1 MSSVKKTAL
10 LLFLIILAVVI
21 YFLPV
26 NLPLNLSARA
36 KILPASEWI
45 VARND
50 NGQIFTR
57 LFDNRSG
64 LSKNYSVSNFERGDD
79 VRLIFR
85 SDLKINSFVTTKDT
99 IAKLYSNEIERQ
111 LTALKGSLEVAKAS
125 LKLNQTGDKASL
137 VKMAEEQLA
146 FQKKNAEEQR
156 KILFRQ
162 EQLYQKK
169 LISQEEYE
177 ISKGAAELNDLQ
189 IAIANANLETVRTGE
204 KTEQI
209 DFINSQIKSFE
220 NEIAILEK
228 RTADFNIVPA
238 IDGTISKLSI
248 GDTLLIIQNTDD
260 YFLMIPVNLKN
271 QKYIS
276 IGEQVSFYSET
287 DQTEF
292 YGKIISINNSVE
304 YLLGEPVI
312 IVTAEIKNDNQPLNT
327 GLITECKIHCGNM
340 SIADHIKRFFN

>member
-85 SDLKINSFVTTKDT
+85 SDLKINSVVTTKDT

-162 EQLYQKK
+162 EQLYQK
-169 LISQEEYE
+169 
-177 ISKGAAELNDLQ
+177 N
-189 IAIANANLETVRTGE
+189 
-204 KTEQI
+204 
-209 DFINSQIKSFE
+209 
-220 NEIAILEK
+220 
-228 RTADFNIVPA
+228 
-238 IDGTISKLSI
+238 
-248 GDTLLIIQNTDD
+248 
-260 YFLMIPVNLKN
+260 
-271 QKYIS
+271 
-276 IGEQVSFYSET
+276 
-287 DQTEF
+287 
-292 YGKIISINNSVE
+292 
-304 YLLGEPVI
+304 
-312 IVTAEIKNDNQPLNT
+312 
-327 GLITECKIHCGNM
+327 
-340 SIADHIKRFFN
+340 

>member
-85 SDLKINSFVTTKDT
+85 SDLKINSVVTTKDT

-177 ISKGAAELNDLQ
+177 ISKGTAELNDLQ

-276 IGEQVSFYSET
+276 IGEQVSFYSGA

>member
-177 ISKGAAELNDLQ
+177 ISKGTAELNDLQ

-276 IGEQVSFYSET
+276 IGEQVSFYSGA

-327 GLITECKIHCGNM
+327 GLITECEIHCGNM

>member
-177 ISKGAAELNDLQ
+177 ISKGTAELNDLQ

-327 GLITECKIHCGNM
+327 GLITECEIHCGNM

>member
-177 ISKGAAELNDLQ
+177 ISKGTAELNDLQ

-276 IGEQVSFYSET
+276 IGEQVSFYSGA

>member
-177 ISKGAAELNDLQ
+177 ISKGTAELNDLQ

>member
-1 MSSVKKTAL
+1 MSSVQKTVL
-10 LLFLIILAVVI
+10 LLFIIILAVVI

-26 NLPLNLSARA
+26 NLPLTLSARA

-45 VARND
+45 VAKND
-50 NGQIFTR
+50 NGQIVTT
-57 LFDNRSG
+57 LFDHKSG
-64 LSKNYSVSNFERGDD
+64 VHKNYSVSNFERGDD

-85 SDLKINSFVTTKDT
+85 SDLKINSFVNTTDT

-137 VKMAEEQLA
+137 IRMAEEQLA

-156 KILFRQ
+156 KILSRQ
-162 EQLYQKK
+162 EQLYQKD

-177 ISKGAAELNDLQ
+177 ISKGTAELNDLQ
-189 IAIANANLETVRTGE
+189 IAIANANLETVLTGE

-220 NEIAILEK
+220 NEIAVLEK
-228 RTADFNIVPA
+228 RFADFNIIPA
-238 IDGTISKLSI
+238 INGTISKISI
-248 GDTLLIIQNTDD
+248 GDTLLSIQNTDE
-260 YFLMIPVNLKN
+260 YLLMIPVNLKY

-276 IGEQVSFYSET
+276 IDEQVSFYSET
-287 DQTEF
+287 NQADF
-292 YGKIISINNSVE
+292 YGKIISINNSVQ

-312 IVTAEIKNDNQPLNT
+312 IVTAAIENNKQPLNT
-327 GLITECKIHCGNM
+327 GLITECEIHCG
-340 SIADHIKRFFN
+340 SIPIADHIKRFFN

>member
-85 SDLKINSFVTTKDT
+85 SDLKINSVVTTKDT

-177 ISKGAAELNDLQ
+177 ISKGTAELNDLQ

>member
-85 SDLKINSFVTTKDT
+85 SDLKINSVVTTKDT

-177 ISKGAAELNDLQ
+177 ISKGTAELNDLQ

-312 IVTAEIKNDNQPLNT
+312 IVTAEIKNDNKPLNT

>member
-85 SDLKINSFVTTKDT
+85 SDLKINSVVTTKDT

-177 ISKGAAELNDLQ
+177 ISKGTAELNDLQ

-327 GLITECKIHCGNM
+327 GLITECEIHCGNM